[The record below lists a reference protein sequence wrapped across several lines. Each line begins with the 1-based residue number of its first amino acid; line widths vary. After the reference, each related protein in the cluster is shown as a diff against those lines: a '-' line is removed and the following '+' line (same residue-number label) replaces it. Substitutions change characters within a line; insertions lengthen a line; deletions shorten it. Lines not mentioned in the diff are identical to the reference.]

1 MKIWVDGKNLALY
14 NSGISH
20 WTELITSG
28 IGNYENYEFTFVYP
42 KSNNKSQSPR
52 QNISTLEL
60 PWLGFLP
67 TKLSHLIYDNFT
79 FRFYA
84 KIKKPDL
91 IFSPYYDVVLPKKI
105 KGIISIH
112 DLCFLEAKKSY
123 SFLRRSYFT
132 KIMRMNLK
140 RSKLIVTV
148 SQNTRN
154 QLIEIMKVSPDKIR
168 VIPMTLSYEFRNY
181 SPSGAEMISFREKYG
196 HESELIL
203 YTSGLENRKN
213 VPSMLY
219 VIDRIMK
226 KRTNVKLVITGR
238 DNQAWKSLIAKYPN
252 LKRNTFFTGFLS
264 TAQLK
269 TAYCSA
275 DLVVFPSLSEGY
287 GNACVESMDAKVPL
301 ICSDI
306 PIFHEIAGDYA
317 SYFNPLDHDSM
328 ERIILRGLDEKEST
342 EYVSDF
348 LGEEQLANLFF
359 ELIKEF
365 DNA

>member
-1 MKIWVDGKNLALY
+1 
-14 NSGISH
+14 
-20 WTELITSG
+20 
-28 IGNYENYEFTFVYP
+28 
-42 KSNNKSQSPR
+42 
-52 QNISTLEL
+52 
-60 PWLGFLP
+60 
-67 TKLSHLIYDNFT
+67 
-79 FRFYA
+79 
-84 KIKKPDL
+84 
-91 IFSPYYDVVLPKKI
+91 
-105 KGIISIH
+105 
-112 DLCFLEAKKSY
+112 
-123 SFLRRSYFT
+123 
-132 KIMRMNLK
+132 
-140 RSKLIVTV
+140 
-148 SQNTRN
+148 
-154 QLIEIMKVSPDKIR
+154 
-168 VIPMTLSYEFRNY
+168 
-181 SPSGAEMISFREKYG
+181 MISFREKYG

-365 DNA
+365 DDA